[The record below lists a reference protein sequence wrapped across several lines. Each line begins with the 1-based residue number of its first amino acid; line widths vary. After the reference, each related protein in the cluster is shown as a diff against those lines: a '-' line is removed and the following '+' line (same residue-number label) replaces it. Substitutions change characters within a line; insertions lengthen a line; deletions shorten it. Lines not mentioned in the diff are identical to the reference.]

1 MTGADTAPE
10 LHQSLQDQLAVA
22 RLELDDIATG
32 LWQAVGYNK
41 DVIGEALAVFP
52 EPSQRRSDTPF
63 TCEPDEEVRLRSKA
77 AILGP
82 GRKDTETLE
91 DLGVYRVDAEV
102 IEPGQ
107 LHKTVTEVWRAL
119 VSGHQAPIILFA
131 SDRPI
136 PQWAKDKDKQDKV
149 NEQLDAER
157 LSSDRLL
164 VIGGQGLSTSTD
176 FFYRAGGF
184 DHEAKARKAADSAQ
198 KSIWDRALAL
208 PNTEYDMTEKFLG
221 SALDETADSVLP
233 IGYDPE
239 NGQVLT
245 DTTGQVRRLGTIA
258 GRDVI
263 LVHKEK
269 REDGTALDTT
279 DTVLLMGGIASAV
292 TSTPETVMSY
302 WTSAT
307 YKPSRW
313 MSGIRAGIRAAQDG
327 GTKLRVAV
335 PTYGYADLSKIK
347 GEQKPTPPTI
357 QNVAGEMG
365 KAAQEAFDLRAF
377 LETL

>member
-32 LWQAVGYNK
+32 LWQAVGYNR
-41 DVIGEALAVFP
+41 DVIGEAIAVFP

-63 TCEPDEEVRLRSKA
+63 TCEPDEEVALRSKA

-119 VSGHQAPIILFA
+119 VSGHQAPIIIFA

-136 PQWAKDKDKQDKV
+136 PLWAKDKEKQDKV
-149 NEQLDAER
+149 NEQVDAER

-221 SALDETADSVLP
+221 SALDETADAVLP

-239 NGQVLT
+239 TGQVLA

-258 GRDVI
+258 GREVI

-327 GTKLRVAV
+327 AKLRVAV

-357 QNVAGEMG
+357 QNVASEMG
-365 KAAQEAFDLRAF
+365 KAAKEAFDLRAF